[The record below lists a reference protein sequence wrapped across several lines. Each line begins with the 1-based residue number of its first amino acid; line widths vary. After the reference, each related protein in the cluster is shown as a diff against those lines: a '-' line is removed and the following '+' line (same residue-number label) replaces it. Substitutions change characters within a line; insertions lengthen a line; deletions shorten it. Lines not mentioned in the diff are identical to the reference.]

1 MTQADSVLSTP
12 PTNTSVDTTR
22 RHFLTVAAAGAA
34 AIATAAPAAAAQ
46 AIPPDG
52 FERVLDHQG
61 RVWFK
66 ADGMPDPIYAAIE
79 RHKAAGAIW
88 EAAVTMR
95 SRFRDGP
102 KMNAE
107 QRRQCQLLDDAEADA
122 WEPCEQTGFELVTT
136 KPTTHAGMVAA
147 IRYIRIQMRD
157 DGTFMPHGLEFEF
170 NSGSEGDGGETLG
183 WVDAFLDTLTS
194 ATAALDK
201 AVQS

>member
-12 PTNTSVDTTR
+12 PTNTSAKQSR
-22 RHFLTVAAAGAA
+22 RSILGAIAAGAA
-34 AIATAAPAAAAQ
+34 ATLVSTIAEPATAAAALPA
-46 AIPPDG
+46 
-52 FERVLDHQG
+52 
-61 RVWFK
+61 
-66 ADGMPDPIYAAIE
+66 DPIYAAIE
-79 RHKAAGAIW
+79 RHKAAALIW
-88 EAAVTMR
+88 DAAVDVRADFPELDMDDEQAKQRDLLDEAA
-95 SRFRDGP
+95 
-102 KMNAE
+102 
-107 QRRQCQLLDDAEADA
+107 DAA
-122 WEPCEQTGFELVTT
+122 WDSCEQTGIELVTT

-183 WVDAFLDTLTS
+183 WVDAFLDTLVS